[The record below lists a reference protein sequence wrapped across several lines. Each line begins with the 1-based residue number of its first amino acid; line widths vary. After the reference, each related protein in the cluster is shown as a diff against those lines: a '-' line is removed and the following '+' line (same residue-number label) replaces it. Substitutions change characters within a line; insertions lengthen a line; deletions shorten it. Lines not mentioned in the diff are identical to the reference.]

1 MVLLSPKAVASLLS
15 AASTNS
21 NAVLAESADIA
32 FRASLNIHRKIVF
45 NKTNHD

>member
-21 NAVLAESADIA
+21 NAILAESSDIA
-32 FRASLNIHRKIVF
+32 FYASLNMHRKIVF
-45 NKTNHD
+45 NKPNHD